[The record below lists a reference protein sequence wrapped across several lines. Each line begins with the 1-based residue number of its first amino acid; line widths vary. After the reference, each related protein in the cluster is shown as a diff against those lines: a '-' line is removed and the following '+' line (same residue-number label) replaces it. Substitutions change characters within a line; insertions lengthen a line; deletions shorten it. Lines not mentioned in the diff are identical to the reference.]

1 MKEIK
6 LYKFNRG
13 KYGTDQRCDAMDFDA
28 IKPGINKFPVHR
40 ESFYCFI
47 LIEEGE
53 TDLTLN
59 GVRQTV
65 APHTVICGL
74 PGEIWEWDREPKIKG
89 KVVIFEPDFLM
100 SVVKDPLLL
109 QRPGF
114 LQSASHDPFIPV
126 SYKGFLWIRDIIME
140 MIDEITSINKFYDL
154 LRVQLWHLI
163 LLIEKEYQQNGNVS
177 RELPVRNYATGFV
190 NLVGNELYR
199 HHDVDY
205 YADRL
210 CITTN
215 YLNKISH
222 SSLGV
227 SARAY
232 IQSRII
238 AEAKNLIEITDMN
251 VSQIAHTLGFETPNY
266 FIRFFKKHIGITP
279 GNYANKCRQ
288 RFRQSDDSVR

>member
-6 LYKFNRG
+6 LYKFYRS
-13 KYGTDQRCDAMDFDA
+13 KYGSDQRCDAMEFDA
-28 IKPGINKFPVHR
+28 IKPGIDKYPVHR

-47 LIEEGE
+47 LVEEGE
-53 TDLTLN
+53 TNLTLK
-59 GVRQTV
+59 GVCQTV
-65 APHTVICGL
+65 GPNTVICGL
-74 PGEIWEWDREPKIKG
+74 PGEIWEWENNPQIKG

-114 LQSASHDPFIPV
+114 LQSANHAPFITV
-126 SYKGFLWIRDIIME
+126 SEKGFLWIRDIIIE
-140 MIDEITSINKFYDL
+140 MIDEISSHNKFYDL
-154 LRVQLWHLI
+154 LRAQLWHLI
-163 LLIEKEYQQNGNVS
+163 LLIEKEYQQNGHEAK
-177 RELPVRNYATGFV
+177 ELPVRNYATGFV
-190 NLVGNELYR
+190 NLVGSELYR
-199 HHDVDY
+199 HHDVEY

-238 AEAKNLIEITDMN
+238 AEAKNLIDITDMN
-251 VSQIAHTLGFETPNY
+251 INQIADTLGFETSNY
-266 FIRFFKKHIGITP
+266 FIRFFRKQTGITP
-279 GNYANKCRQ
+279 GEYRNK
-288 RFRQSDDSVR
+288 VR